1 MEERRSLER
10 FDLHIPATIELLITR
25 QEKELIRLLTKNVC
39 SGGAYFYTTKPLPE
53 STPVKIDL
61 VLPLDKLKTLKDK
74 WKHALIKVT
83 GKVLRSEPEG
93 MAVCFDDDY
102 QIHPWKPE

>member
-1 MEERRSLER
+1 MKERRKLER
-10 FDLHIPATIELLITR
+10 FDLHIPAKIEPLFKKR
-25 QEKELIRLLTKNVC
+25 EKELIRLLTENVC
-39 SGGAYFYTTKPLPE
+39 AGGAYFHTTKPLPE

-61 VLPLDKLKTLKDK
+61 VLPLDKLKALKDE

-93 MAVCFDDDY
+93 MAVCFDKDY
-102 QIHPWKPE
+102 QIHPWNPE